1 MFYDNGL
8 KFSCNRCSDCC
19 RLSPGVVYLTYDD
32 LHRLCAKFQLE
43 EDQFISMYCRWLW
56 YVDNTEVLC
65 LKEMKNYDC
74 VLWKKEC
81 GCTAYEARP
90 LQCSTYPFW
99 SWMIEDKETWDS
111 CAKDCPGINAKDGKI
126 WTKEQIEEQSSL
138 YDSIEPVHKIEY
150 EKSHCSGATPENN
163 NKGETK

>member
-1 MFYDNGL
+1 MMFYDNGL
-8 KFSCNRCSDCC
+8 QFSCNRCSDCC

-32 LHRLCAKFQLE
+32 LHRLCDKFQLE
-43 EDQFISMYCRWLW
+43 EKQFIDMYCRWMW

-65 LKEMKNYDC
+65 LKEMKNFDC

-81 GCTAYEARP
+81 GCSAYEARP

-99 SWMIEDKETWDS
+99 SWMLEDKKSWDS
-111 CAKDCPGINAKDGKI
+111 CEKDCPGINAKNGKL
-126 WTKEQIEEQSSL
+126 WTKEQIEEQRAL
-138 YDSIEPVHKIEY
+138 YDSINPIHKIEY
-150 EKSHCSGATPENN
+150 ESSISTK